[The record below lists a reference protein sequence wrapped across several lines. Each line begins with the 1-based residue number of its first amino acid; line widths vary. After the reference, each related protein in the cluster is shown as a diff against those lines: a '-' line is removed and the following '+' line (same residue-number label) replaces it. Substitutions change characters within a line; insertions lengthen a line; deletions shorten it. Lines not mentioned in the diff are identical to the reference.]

1 MTNIYFDVSSKLR
14 PDDFVQ
20 YCVEQ
25 INIKSSEF
33 VVIENFIDYCSDN
46 EINSEKIFI
55 EHRVTSGQFD
65 ACYETYLKDEE
76 FNDIENR
83 VDFLKG
89 LSSRYNS
96 EILTSDE
103 DCNPYSFILIK
114 PDKTC
119 YTIDVDYDSYDEKE
133 EMNFGQ
139 YWNAFFGTIAL
150 ENKIDENELKISL
163 SSIFSEYYDDLSLEY
178 YNQDFFLKSL
188 NGKTFLGKLFKNNYP
203 HHYIV
208 KPEGKQNW
216 YSVRQKVDIFKEGIK
231 ELAKQTDLE
240 ICLFP
245 ADYSKVENIPG
256 GSDSEEYCLQYL
268 QGIEKRTIYKKR
280 RKSW

>member
-1 MTNIYFDVSSKLR
+1 MISIYFDISSKLR

-20 YCVEQ
+20 YCAEQ
-25 INIKSSEF
+25 MNIKPSDF
-33 VVIENFIDYCSDN
+33 VVVENFIDYCSDN
-46 EINSEKIFI
+46 EINSDKFYI

-65 ACYETYLKDEE
+65 AWFEAYLKEE
-76 FNDIENR
+76 KFNDIKER

-89 LSSRYNS
+89 LSSKYNL

-103 DCNPYSFILIK
+103 DLNPYSFILIK

-119 YTIDVDYDSYDEKE
+119 CTIVVDYDSYDEKK

-139 YWNAFFGTIAL
+139 YRNAFFGTIAL
-150 ENKIDENELKISL
+150 ENKIDENELKKSL
-163 SSIFSEYYDDLSLEY
+163 SNIFSDYYDDLIFEY
-178 YNQDFFLKSL
+178 YNQDFFMKSL
-188 NGKTFLGKLFKNNYP
+188 KEKTFLGKLFKNNYP
-203 HHYIV
+203 HHYIL
-208 KPEGKQNW
+208 KTEGKQNW
-216 YSVRQKVDIFKEGIK
+216 YSVRQRVDIFKEGIK
-231 ELAKQTDLE
+231 ELAKKSDLE

-245 ADYSKVENIPG
+245 ADYSKIENIPG

-268 QGIEKRTIYKKR
+268 KGLEKQTIYKKR